1 MSRDVSL
8 VEVEE
13 LLNAASRLANRLEA
27 ERDAA
32 LAEADT
38 RQAEAVSA
46 LLAQGEAARQV
57 EAERDAALV
66 EVERLTLAHKAVWGL
81 AFEHTKTRL
90 AAEVKRDAALAYSA
104 QLGAE
109 VTRMQSVAQGYKAER
124 NAALAVIAEV
134 ADELSGGFVG
144 SIPRLTPVISK
155 LQTILAAAAPLE
167 GKCPRCGA
175 GGGRY
180 AADVCSSC
188 QADMD
193 VQFRF
198 AATEGSDSGACD
210 VRERS
215 PAAPLEGP
223 TE

>member
-81 AFEHTKTRL
+81 AHEHAKTIG
-90 AAEVKRDAALAYSA
+90 AL
-104 QLGAE
+104 
-109 VTRMQSVAQGYKAER
+109 RAER
-124 NAALAVIAEV
+124 DLARTVAVALEQELAEQ
-134 ADELSGGFVG
+134 VG
-144 SIPRLTPVISK
+144 RQP
-155 LQTILAAAAPLE
+155 
-167 GKCPRCGA
+167 
-175 GGGRY
+175 
-180 AADVCSSC
+180 
-188 QADMD
+188 
-193 VQFRF
+193 
-198 AATEGSDSGACD
+198 
-210 VRERS
+210 
-215 PAAPLEGP
+215 
-223 TE
+223 